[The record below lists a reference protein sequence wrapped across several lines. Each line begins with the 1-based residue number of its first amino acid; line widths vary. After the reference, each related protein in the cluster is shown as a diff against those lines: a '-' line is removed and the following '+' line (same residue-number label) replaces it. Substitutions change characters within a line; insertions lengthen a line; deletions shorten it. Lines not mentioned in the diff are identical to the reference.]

1 MPWGKLPTNLACS
14 CRKGNIGLRLLKYRP
29 PCAQSIL
36 PTHTE
41 DPGPIIPSTAL
52 HLVMCRPT
60 LNFNH
65 FTRKNPRVFDC
76 FLCPGVGV
84 FEPFPARVE
93 KEVSSLS
100 KGIHA
105 FYLLIGK
112 VHFHWRTAQ
121 KKRSTRFT
129 SFKAWSMSRKS
140 RPWFCLLHKN
150 WPLNLVRGW
159 ANWVPWREILKLGI
173 DRCISKMI

>member
-1 MPWGKLPTNLACS
+1 MPWDKLPANLACS

-29 PCAQSIL
+29 PKYGL
-36 PTHTE
+36 TLGYVPTNSKFQYLYPE
-41 DPGPIIPSTAL
+41 
-52 HLVMCRPT
+52 
-60 LNFNH
+60 
-65 FTRKNPRVFDC
+65 NPRAFDC
-76 FLCPGVGV
+76 FLCLEVGV